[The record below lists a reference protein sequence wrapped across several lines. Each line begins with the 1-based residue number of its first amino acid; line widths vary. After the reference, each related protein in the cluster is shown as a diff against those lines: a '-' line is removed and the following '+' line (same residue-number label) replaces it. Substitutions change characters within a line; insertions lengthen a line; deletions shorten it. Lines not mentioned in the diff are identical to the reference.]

1 MPELSRLT
9 MVSMLFTLGLMLMM
23 CAEFFPT
30 RYTAGAS
37 NNQTSDMHPLTLSL
51 SLFCFLDIHRSWN
64 RTQFLWHD
72 MFGKVLIGFFATL
85 PKRPLLGTRQWLR
98 PVSKLTKVE
107 LDCTMISLT
116 LASLDKLNIKLC
128 ICMYIYIYYKP
139 LCKGK
144 LFDNVW

>member
-23 CAEFFPT
+23 CAKFFPT

-51 SLFCFLDIHRSWN
+51 SLFCFLDTADIHRSTN
-64 RTQFLWHD
+64 RTHFSHG
-72 MFGKVLIGFFATL
+72 MFGKDLIGFFATL

-107 LDCTMISLT
+107 LDCNVISLT
-116 LASLDKLNIKLC
+116 LVSLDKLNIKLC
-128 ICMYIYIYYKP
+128 VYIYKP
-139 LCKGK
+139 LCKGR
-144 LFDNVW
+144 LFDTV